1 MELIIALFIGLLYAC
16 GVYLVLRRIIIKVIL
31 GIFVL
36 SNATNLIIFL
46 AGGVKRNGR
55 GFIPEGSET
64 IDPELI
70 SDPLP
75 QALMITAI
83 VIGVALTAAT
93 LTLYLSL
100 HHQSGTTDWV
110 KARLL
115 QVNENL
121 PSPSPVTRQDTDQAG
136 AQSDA

>member
-16 GVYLVLRRIIIKVIL
+16 GVYLVLRRSIIKVIL

-46 AGGVKRNGR
+46 AGGVKRNGK

-64 IDPELI
+64 IDPALI

-75 QALMITAI
+75 QALI
-83 VIGVALTAAT
+83 LTAVVI
-93 LTLYLSL
+93 SL
-100 HHQSGTTDWV
+100 GIAAYILALKFRYFEVTGTHD
-110 KARLL
+110 L
-115 QVNENL
+115 
-121 PSPSPVTRQDTDQAG
+121 DQMKN
-136 AQSDA
+136 SD